1 MKEKNINNKLL
12 EIIDFFVVF
21 STTRS
26 YKEDFMKV
34 FYSTQFNPDT
44 GEVESFTPCPRKGEA
59 VKVGSDDCVR
69 CADFSAI
76 MLKRA
81 VECRNNQ

>member
-1 MKEKNINNKLL
+1 MVKKI
-12 EIIDFFVVF
+12 
-21 STTRS
+21 
-26 YKEDFMKV
+26 

-44 GEVESFTPCPRKGEA
+44 GEVEFITPCPRKVEV

-76 MLKRA
+76 MLRGI
-81 VECRNNQ
+81 VECRNNNQ